1 MEVKR
6 CSTCKEDKPLS
17 AFGNNKTRKDGKELY
32 CRTCKSYH
40 NRKTRY
46 GLDDVEF
53 HKLYYQQRGRC
64 AVCNKHA
71 ELVVDHC
78 HGSKRVRGLLC
89 HDCNTSIGKLGD
101 DITTLENVVKY
112 LKGGQE

>member
-6 CSTCKEDKPLS
+6 CSRCKDTKPL
-17 AFGNNKTRKDGKELY
+17 ADFGNNKSRKDGKEPI
-32 CRTCKSYH
+32 CRVCKSYK
-40 NRKTRY
+40 NRMDRY
-46 GLDDVEF
+46 RLAEPEF

-64 AVCNKHA
+64 ALCNKHA

-78 HGSKRVRGLLC
+78 HDTKEVRGLLC
-89 HDCNTSIGKLGD
+89 FHCNTSIGKLGD
-101 DITTLENVVKY
+101 DIPTLENVVKY